1 MFLPSS
7 LFLYPF
13 KTTAMRSEVSFSSF
27 ALLLTILFTQ
37 SATAQTRT
45 VTTNPE
51 TWSTLV
57 SPGGSCNNCTINI
70 PPGYTLILESGGS
83 CNGCNF
89 VGGTVNV
96 ATTFTFGT
104 SAVTFS
110 SDTVLINA
118 AITPRNLNFVNDSV
132 AVNATVTY
140 SAGGTSITNTRM
152 SVNANITMVSGTLS
166 GDSIHINTPDILR
179 FSSTSAI
186 SNIDNSNIS
195 LASNATLR
203 ANNIDYTNSVVA
215 SNGGKLIVGQSV
227 TTDASAFYLAGA
239 SIYTING
246 TGDFD
251 NGSNIVESNTAQ
263 VTVSS
268 TLFLEN
274 SNLSVSDNAKLTVSS
289 VFDQT
294 GGMFTASG
302 NSITMFNSSAS
313 FTDASVAMSGAST
326 MHASSDI
333 TLTSDAGSPATLL
346 MGGNASIASDGD
358 IDLHD
363 AVAQL
368 NDNTS
373 LEANSITL
381 EQGAN
386 LFIGDGSLSST
397 AHITPSNGLTV
408 SDASLIKIANG
419 NNYLETGAPDFSTD
433 VADYPIANN
442 NIACNFGTVT
452 GYPNNCVDGRV
463 FGCSTLNSLGAVGCV
478 VLAQTNLELKAYA
491 ASSNSVDLSWS
502 DDDLMVQRYSI
513 QRASGNNQWST
524 IGSVKAESGSS
535 EYRFTD
541 GDAPAGTVN
550 YRIERTDVSGEKSY
564 SPVSSVKL
572 LRAEGKI
579 NVYPNLVVGGKFY
592 ITTPDS
598 RAVIASIFTMTG
610 QLLSRTVLQGQT
622 QYTMHLQATSLQAVV
637 VQVIGQGRS
646 STFTLLV
653 R

>member
-1 MFLPSS
+1 
-7 LFLYPF
+7 
-13 KTTAMRSEVSFSSF
+13 MRSEVSFSSF
-27 ALLLTILFTQ
+27 ALLLTILFAQ

-70 PPGYTLILESGGS
+70 PPGYTLVLESGGS
-83 CNGCNF
+83 CNGCTF

-96 ATTFTFGT
+96 AATFTFGT
-104 SAVTFS
+104 STVTFTN
-110 SDTVLINA
+110 DTVLINA

-132 AVNATVTY
+132 AVNAAVTY
-140 SAGGTSITNTRM
+140 SAGGTFITNTRM
-152 SVNANITMVSGTLS
+152 SVNANLIMVAGTLS

-179 FSSTSAI
+179 FSSTSTTTDI
-186 SNIDNSNIS
+186 GNSNIS

-203 ANNIDYTNSVVA
+203 ANNVDYTNSVVA
-215 SNGGKLIVGQSV
+215 SDGGKLIVGQSV
-227 TTDASAFYLAGA
+227 TTDASAFYLMGA
-239 SIYTING
+239 SVYTING

-251 NGSNIVESNTAQ
+251 NGSNIVESNSAQ

-268 TLFLEN
+268 TLFLES
-274 SNLSVSDNAKLTVSS
+274 SNWSVSDNAKLTVSS

-302 NSITMFNSSAS
+302 NSITMFNSSAT
-313 FTDASVAMSGAST
+313 FTDASIVMSGAST

-333 TLTSDAGSPATLL
+333 TVTSDATSQTTLL
-346 MGGNASIASDGD
+346 MGDGASIASDGD
-358 IDLHD
+358 IDLD
-363 AVAQL
+363 NALAQL

-386 LFIGDGSLSST
+386 LFVGDGSLSST

-433 VADYPIANN
+433 VTDYPIANN
-442 NIACNFGTVT
+442 NIACNFGTIT
-452 GYPNNCVDGRV
+452 GYANDCVDGRV
-463 FGCSTLNSLGAVGCV
+463 FGCSTLNASGAVGCV
-478 VLAQTNLELKAYA
+478 VLLQSNLELKAYA
-491 ASSNSVDLSWS
+491 TSSHSVNLSWS
-502 DDDLMVQRYSI
+502 DEDPAAQRYSI
-513 QRASGNNQWST
+513 QRAGGNNQWGT
-524 IGSVKAESGSS
+524 IGSVKAENGSS
-535 EYRFTD
+535 GYHFTD

-550 YRIERTDVSGEKSY
+550 YRIERTDPSGQKSY

-572 LRAEGKI
+572 LPAEAKI
-579 NVYPNLVVGGKFY
+579 NVYPNLVAGGKFY

-622 QYTMHLQATSLQAVV
+622 QYAMHLPGQATSLQAVV
-637 VQVIGQGRS
+637 VQVTGQGRS
-646 STFTLLV
+646 ATFTLLI